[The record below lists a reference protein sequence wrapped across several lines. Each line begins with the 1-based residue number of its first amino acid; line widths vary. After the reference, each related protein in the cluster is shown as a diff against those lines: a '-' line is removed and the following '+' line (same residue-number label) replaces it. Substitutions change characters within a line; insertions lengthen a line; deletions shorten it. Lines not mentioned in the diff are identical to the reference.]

1 MLLCFSVEQYLN
13 PNCTNRK
20 CATLLAEFRNDSYFI
35 EHELRESYLN
45 VFWLGSSFRDTIS
58 ELDKIYRTNY
68 PNGRKRFI
76 VLHWIPSEIID
87 AEIKFTQITLP
98 RCEDSK
104 DMQATN
110 CRYELTP
117 ILKYYTTSLARDKK
131 LTHALK
137 SFFINNYDLKYIQ
150 RELAIQ
156 RTKGYNSE
164 FLYNKVACKWLQ
176 NNETT
181 YKKWISPTPMEKETL
196 SIGGIFPINITDR
209 GHLNIIGAAKRAE
222 NAINENK
229 SILPDHQLKV
239 MISDGNCKSDIV
251 MKSFIYYYTTPNML
265 GVLGPACSETVEPIA
280 GISKH
285 LNMMIMS
292 YSADGGSFV
301 DRNSYP
307 YFFRTIGSN
316 SEYVN
321 LYVKIMQALGWNRV
335 SVLTEDDQ
343 QSTQYISEMENK
355 LKLHNFTLAFSRKF
369 QSNVTAVDMGEVGGR
384 STNKLYTK

>member
-1 MLLCFSVEQYLN
+1 MTDY
-13 PNCTNRK
+13 
-20 CATLLAEFRNDSYFI
+20 A
-35 EHELRESYLN
+35 H
-45 VFWLGSSFRDTIS
+45 
-58 ELDKIYRTNY
+58 
-68 PNGRKRFI
+68 GRKRFI

-117 ILKYYTTSLARDKK
+117 ILKYYATSLERDKK

-164 FLYNKVACKWLQ
+164 FIYNKVACKWLL

-181 YKKWISPTPMEKETL
+181 YKTWISPTPMEKETL

-209 GHLNIIGAAKRAE
+209 GHLNIIGAAKRAA

-316 SEYVN
+316 SEYVS
-321 LYVKIMQALGWNRV
+321 LYVKIMQALDWNRV

-343 QSTQYISEMENK
+343 QSTQYILEMENK

-369 QSNVTAVDMGEVGGR
+369 QSNVTAFDMAEVCG
-384 STNKLYTK
+384 